1 METVFDIETDGLLDV
16 LTKIHVM
23 SWSNDMGEVK
33 HTHDYD
39 EMRYVLLNSET
50 LVGHNIIRFDI
61 PAVEKL
67 LGIKV
72 KARLIDTLALSWY
85 INHGRMKHGLEG
97 YGEEYGVPKP
107 VIKDWN
113 TLTPQEYAHRCD
125 EDVKINNRLWRDLDL
140 KLNKLYRDAPEDKNR
155 LIDYLS
161 FKLDCAREQEE
172 LQWKLDVPKA
182 QAAYDEISRLK
193 EEKVEQL
200 ADAMPKR
207 VLTKTV
213 KQPKRDRYK
222 KDGNLSS
229 DWENWFGLCKQY
241 RQPDTTLDFVVEK
254 GRERGNPNSNDQV
267 KDWLY
272 SLGWKPVTYKFTR
285 NKVTGNEKRIEQVRK
300 GSELCQ
306 SVRDLSSVDAAVDLL
321 DGLTVL
327 THRAGILKGFLEG
340 HTDGYLQAGV
350 AGLTNTFR
358 FKHFKPLVNLP
369 SVDKPYGDVIRG
381 CLIAPEG
388 YMLCGAD
395 MTSLEDTTKRHYMK
409 PLDPDYVNE
418 MSREGFDP
426 HLDLAKYYYE
436 SVLVSTIEEEERKLK
451 GILTAG
457 KKSPSLVNILASL
470 RASLKSYNDGEV
482 DLKKLRKSYKVVN
495 YSATYGVGAAKLAR
509 ETGMSE
515 RDAKS
520 LLKAFWSRNWA
531 IEKVASAAKTREVLE
546 GMWLKNPVS
555 GFWHSLRS
563 EKDRFSTLNQS
574 TGVFCFDTWVAL
586 CRENGIKCVGQFHDE
601 VIALVK
607 KGDEGNVES
616 IMHDAAI
623 KLNQKVKLNVPLGTD
638 VQFGNT
644 YADIH

>member
-1 METVFDIETDGLLDV
+1 MTTVFDIETDGLLNEM
-16 LTKIHVM
+16 TKIHVL
-23 SWSNDMGEVK
+23 SYSDDGKTIHN
-33 HTHDYD
+33 THDYD
-39 EMRYVLLNSET
+39 EMREFFAT
-50 LVGHNIIRFDI
+50 RKTIAGHNIIRFDA
-61 PAVEKL
+61 PAVEKI
-67 LGIKV
+67 LGIKIE
-72 KARLIDTLALSWY
+72 ARMIDTLALSWY
-85 INHGRMKHGLEG
+85 INHTRMKHGLEG

-125 EDVKINNRLWRDLDL
+125 EDVRINVRLLRDLDL
-140 KLNKLYRDAPEDKNR
+140 KMNKLYKDTPEDKDR

-182 QAAYDEISRLK
+182 QAAYDEISQLK

-207 VLTKTV
+207 ILERMATR
-213 KQPKRDRYK
+213 PKVMHK
-222 KDGNLSS
+222 KDGELSS
-229 DWENWFGLCKQY
+229 HGEKWVALCKEYKQSV
-241 RQPDTTLDFVVEK
+241 TTIGFKVRTGE
-254 GRERGNPNSNDQV
+254 ERGNPNSNDQV
-267 KDWLY
+267 KDWLR
-272 SLGWKPVTYKFTR
+272 SLGWEPRTFKFVRDKSNGDTR
-285 NKVTGNEKRIEQVRK
+285 QIEQVRK
-300 GSELCQ
+300 GSDLCS
-306 SVRDLSSVDAAVDLL
+306 SVSKLSSVDPAVDLL

-327 THRAGILKGFLEG
+327 THRAGILKSFLEG

-388 YMLCGAD
+388 YVLCGAD

-409 PLDPDYVNE
+409 PLDPTYVQE
-418 MSREGFDP
+418 MSHDGFDP
-426 HLDLAKYYYE
+426 HLDLALHAGLITQNDIDMHN
-436 SVLVSTIEEEERKLK
+436 SGER
-451 GILTAG
+451 
-457 KKSPSLVNILASL
+457 
-470 RASLKSYNDGEV
+470 SLKE
-482 DLKKLRKSYKVVN
+482 LRKNYKVVN
-495 YSATYGVGAAKLAR
+495 YSATYGIGAAALAR
-509 ETGMSE
+509 GTGMTKKASQT
-515 RDAKS
+515 
-520 LLKAFWSRNWA
+520 LLDAFWSRNWA
-531 IEKVASAAKTREVLE
+531 IEKVASGATTKEVLE

-563 EKDRFSTLNQS
+563 DKDRFSTLNQS
-574 TGVFCFDTWVAL
+574 TGVFCFDTWVEL

-607 KGDEGNVES
+607 KGDEGAVEK

>member
-1 METVFDIETDGLLDV
+1 MTTVFDIETDGLLNEM
-16 LTKIHVM
+16 TKIHVL
-23 SWSNDMGEVK
+23 SYSDDGK
-33 HTHDYD
+33 TIHHTHDYD
-39 EMRYVLLNSET
+39 EMREFFATRKT
-50 LVGHNIIRFDI
+50 LAGHNIVRFDA
-61 PAVEKL
+61 PAVEMI
-67 LGIKV
+67 LGIKIE
-72 KARLIDTLALSWY
+72 ARMIDTLALSWY
-85 INHGRMKHGLEG
+85 INHTRMKHGLEG

-125 EDVKINNRLWRDLDL
+125 EDVKINVRLLRDLDI
-140 KLNKLYRDAPEDKNR
+140 KLNKLYQDPAEKDR

-161 FKLDCAREQEE
+161 FKLDCAREQEA
-172 LQWKLDVPKA
+172 LRWKLDVPKA
-182 QAAYDEISRLK
+182 QAAYDEISQLK

-207 VLTKTV
+207 ILARMVN
-213 KQPKRDRYK
+213 QPKVMHK
-222 KDGNLSS
+222 KDGELSS
-229 DWENWFGLCKQY
+229 HGEKWVALCKEY
-241 RQPDTTLDFVVEK
+241 KQPVTSLCFVVKTGE
-254 GRERGNPNSNDQV
+254 ERGNPNSNDQV
-267 KDWLY
+267 KDWLR
-272 SLGWKPVTYKFTR
+272 SLGWEPRTFKFVR
-285 NKVTGNEKRIEQVRK
+285 DKKTGDERQIEQVRK
-300 GSELCQ
+300 NSDLCQ
-306 SVRDLSSVDAAVDLL
+306 SVRDLAGNDPAVDLL

-327 THRAGILKGFLEG
+327 THRAGILKSFLECHTDGFLE
-340 HTDGYLQAGV
+340 AGI

-358 FKHFKPLVNLP
+358 FKHYRPLVNLP

-381 CLIAPEG
+381 CLMCPEG
-388 YMLCGAD
+388 YVLAGAD

-426 HLDLAKYYYE
+426 HLDLALHAGVITQDDINKHN
-436 SVLVSTIEEEERKLK
+436 SGER
-451 GILTAG
+451 
-457 KKSPSLVNILASL
+457 
-470 RASLKSYNDGEV
+470 SLKA
-482 DLKKLRKSYKVVN
+482 LRKNYKVVN

-509 ETGMSE
+509 ETGMKQKE
-515 RDAKS
+515 AKK
-520 LLKAFWSRNWA
+520 LLEAFWSRNWA
-531 IEKVASAAKTREVLE
+531 IEKVASKLQTRELFE

-563 EKDRFSTLNQS
+563 DKDRFSTLNQS

-586 CRENGIKCVGQFHDE
+586 CRKNGIKCIGQFHDE

-607 KGDEGNVES
+607 KGEEGTVEK

-623 KLNQKVKLNVPLGTD
+623 KLNEKVNLNVPLGTD

>member
-1 METVFDIETDGLLDV
+1 MTTVFDIETDGLLDEM
-16 LTKIHVM
+16 TKIHVM

-39 EMRYVLLNSET
+39 EMRYVLLNTGT
-50 LVGHNIIRFDI
+50 LVGHNTIRFDI

-85 INHGRMKHGLEG
+85 INHTRMKHGLEG

-140 KLNKLYRDAPEDKNR
+140 KLNKLYKDTPEDKDR

-172 LQWKLDVPKA
+172 LRWKLDVPKA

-207 VLTKTV
+207 ILERMATK
-213 KQPKRDRYK
+213 PKVMHK
-222 KDGNLSS
+222 KDGELSS
-229 DWENWFGLCKQY
+229 HGEKWVALCKEYKQSV
-241 RQPDTTLDFVVEK
+241 TTIGFKVKTGE
-254 GRERGNPNSNDQV
+254 ERGNPNSNDQV
-267 KDWLY
+267 KDWLR
-272 SLGWKPVTYKFTR
+272 SLGWEPRTFKFVRDKKSGDTR
-285 NKVTGNEKRIEQVRK
+285 QIEQVRK
-300 GSELCQ
+300 GSDLCQ
-306 SVRDLSSVDAAVDLL
+306 SVRELSSNDPAVDLL

-327 THRAGILKGFLEG
+327 THRAGILKSFLEG
-340 HTDGYLQAGV
+340 HTDGYLQASV

-388 YMLCGAD
+388 YVLCGAD

-426 HLDLAKYYYE
+426 HLDLALHAGLIKQ
-436 SVLVSTIEEEERKLK
+436 SDIDMHNSGER
-451 GILTAG
+451 
-457 KKSPSLVNILASL
+457 
-470 RASLKSYNDGEV
+470 SLKE
-482 DLKKLRKSYKVVN
+482 LRKNYKVVN
-495 YSATYGVGAAKLAR
+495 YSATYGIGAAALAR
-509 ETGMSE
+509 GTGMSKK
-515 RDAKS
+515 AS
-520 LLKAFWSRNWA
+520 QTLLDAFWSRNWA
-531 IEKVASAAKTREVLE
+531 IEKVASGVKTREVLE

-586 CRENGIKCVGQFHDE
+586 CRKNGIKCVGQFHDE
-601 VIALVK
+601 VIALVERGK
-607 KGDEGNVES
+607 EGHVEEV
-616 IMHDAAI
+616 MHDAAI
-623 KLNQKVKLNVPLGTD
+623 KLNEKVKLNVPLGTD